1 MHISKD
7 SQSHTFTTILNYE
20 LKSLTS
26 RGELPL
32 VQVRNELVWR
42 RFLSYTT
49 PPSSFAK
56 CYLSATSISR
66 GSTPDSTRSMNL
78 WDRHTP
84 LEKEASK
91 GTALRKRKRRKEVEE
106 PKKKE
111 ARKQSM
117 WAGHH
122 HGGIEYESTRDYR
135 CPCFDPTRP
144 HTPPLVLYNGIRR
157 LRLAT

>member
-7 SQSHTFTTILNYE
+7 SQSHTLTTILNYE
-20 LKSLTS
+20 SKSLTS

-106 PKKKE
+106 PKKKKRRGSRACGQDTIME
-111 ARKQSM
+111 ALSTNRP
-117 WAGHH
+117 
-122 HGGIEYESTRDYR
+122 GIIAARASIQRAHTLLLSCSTTA
-135 CPCFDPTRP
+135 FD
-144 HTPPLVLYNGIRR
+144 G
-157 LRLAT
+157 

>member
-20 LKSLTS
+20 SKSLTS

-117 WAGHH
+117 WQDTIMEALSTNRP
-122 HGGIEYESTRDYR
+122 GIIAARASIQRAHTLLLSCSTTA
-135 CPCFDPTRP
+135 FD
-144 HTPPLVLYNGIRR
+144 G
-157 LRLAT
+157 